1 MKNMWSTHTVAYCAI
16 TRKKDILLF
25 VTVHIDFEGVMLT
38 EVVQTEKGKYHV
50 ASLTHR
56 R

>member
-1 MKNMWSTHTVAYCAI
+1 MVYTQRHTVQSQEEGHPAVCPC
-16 TRKKDILLF
+16 R
-25 VTVHIDFEGVMLT
+25 IDLEGVMLT

-56 R
+56 AEESK